1 MVYLRAR
8 RCGLSVCMKYLF
20 DFGGNRG
27 SEIGEICRVHSLIGI
42 CVLPIK
48 NTSCVPVFTNM
59 KCWDAMWN
67 YLSHRSRITSYCVVV
82 SPHHCKFRSVSTLK
96 YRLDASSA
104 ASHTC
109 TRKRYVSRLTLS
121 VPLRPVKLFSCVP
134 CVANSRWLSAKEPHT
149 AA

>member
-1 MVYLRAR
+1 VQDGAVYLSVWSTYLAQTGESR
-8 RCGLSVCMKYLF
+8 R
-20 DFGGNRG
+20 

-48 NTSCVPVFTNM
+48 NTYVPVSTNM

-67 YLSHRSRITSYCVVV
+67 YLSHRSRINSYCVVV

-109 TRKRYVSRLTLS
+109 TRKRYVSWLTLS
-121 VPLRPVKLFSCVP
+121 VPLRPVKLFSCIP
-134 CVANSRWLSAKEPHT
+134 CVANSQWLPAKERHT